1 MSEANS
7 FDRKN
12 QTVKNFLRYFKYS
25 INPFYWFSVI
35 YSFFFKI
42 RFKTCGN
49 SFYAGY
55 PLIVKGFSNISVGD
69 KFSAM
74 GMDYLYA
81 DQGKLIIGNNCSI
94 NTNVQIG
101 AAGGLI
107 VIGDNVMIGP
117 NVVIRASNH
126 GTERSNSMRFQS
138 HVYGEIFIED
148 DVWIGSNAVVTSG
161 VTLAIGS
168 VVGAGAVV
176 TKSTMPYSIVGG
188 VPARKISERV

>member
-1 MSEANS
+1 MVQ
-7 FDRKN
+7 N
-12 QTVKNFLRYFKYS
+12 QILSPIFRRIKLA
-25 INPFYWFSVI
+25 INPFFWVSRI

-49 SFYAGY
+49 SFYAAY
-55 PLIVKGFSNISVGD
+55 PLTVKGSGNISIGD

-81 DQGKLIIGNNCSI
+81 DQGELIIGNNCSI

-126 GTERSNSMRFQS
+126 GTKRSKSMRFQS

-148 DVWIGSNAVVTSG
+148 DVWIGSNAVVKSG

-188 VPARKISERV
+188 VPARKIGERV

>member
-12 QTVKNFLRYFKYS
+12 QTVKNFLRCFKYA
-25 INPFYWFSVI
+25 INLFYWFAVI
-35 YSFFFKI
+35 YSFLCRVHFKS
-42 RFKTCGN
+42 CGK
-49 SFYAGY
+49 SFYAVY
-55 PLIVKGFSNISVGD
+55 PLTVKGSGNISIGD

-81 DQGKLIIGNNCSI
+81 DQGDLIIGNNCSI

-101 AAGGLI
+101 AERGLI

-148 DVWIGSNAVVTSG
+148 DVWIGSNAVVLSG